1 MKKSW
6 GLIPKILSG
15 EKTIESRWYQTRRI
29 PWDRVSVGDTVFFKN
44 SGEAVTASAQ
54 ISKVLQFEFKDTAD
68 VISVIKKYGKGI
80 CLVNNDPVTWDRF
93 PKYCILLYL
102 YNPKKVAVPFQINKK
117 GFGTGAAWI
126 TVDTLSKIK
135 KITSL

>member
-54 ISKVLQFEFKDTAD
+54 ISKVLQFEFKDTVD

-80 CLVNNDPVTWDRF
+80 CLVNNDPITWDRF